1 MYRWRFKQ
9 SIFHSKTNLR
19 EANRWDWIWKS
30 WDKNQTQQGERTEKN
45 SLLLSCWRLSITT
58 QPEKML
64 KTICY
69 FNHLSDNDSETLLK
83 KSPCPKMLHICFS
96 WLKSQKSCFL
106 TFLSRY
112 WESSDTCSATE
123 LFLGQ
128 KLVPA
133 DGLLCWWHISIFM
146 WNQCYWGWL
155 MLARVSQQKMNV
167 RSCVRLYIRDIS
179 VTWKHKKDWERTTHS
194 K

>member
-9 SIFHSKTNLR
+9 SFFHSKTNLR

-83 KSPCPKMLHICFS
+83 KVPLPKNVAHLTQVTKILFSNISQSILRINGYSLSYWIVFRTEIGSSWWIVMLM
-96 WLKSQKSCFL
+96 
-106 TFLSRY
+106 TY
-112 WESSDTCSATE
+112 
-123 LFLGQ
+123 
-128 KLVPA
+128 
-133 DGLLCWWHISIFM
+133 
-146 WNQCYWGWL
+146 
-155 MLARVSQQKMNV
+155 
-167 RSCVRLYIRDIS
+167 
-179 VTWKHKKDWERTTHS
+179 
-194 K
+194 